1 MPDYTLSARITG
13 NSDGF
18 TKAFEGAQKT
28 LASFEGKA
36 KGIGSKISS
45 VGDALT
51 SKITKPAAAATTA
64 LVGVTLV
71 KGFNRLVGIDDARA
85 KLAGLGYDAQSVE
98 TIMDSALKSVQGT
111 SFGLDEAAT
120 TAANAVA
127 AGIKPGKELTKYLGM
142 TADAAA
148 IAGVSLG
155 EMGSI
160 LNKCKQGRPFI
171 QKT

>member
-51 SKITKPAAAATTA
+51 SKIAKPAAAATTA
-64 LVGVTLV
+64 LAGLTLV

-85 KLAGLGYDAQSVE
+85 KCRNDHGFCFE
-98 TIMDSALKSVQGT
+98 IC
-111 SFGLDEAAT
+111 
-120 TAANAVA
+120 
-127 AGIKPGKELTKYLGM
+127 PGDL
-142 TADAAA
+142 
-148 IAGVSLG
+148 IWFRRSRNN
-155 EMGSI
+155 GS
-160 LNKCKQGRPFI
+160 
-171 QKT
+171 